1 MIIIKVENNNLAKNY
16 FGINWALTTKCNY
29 RCTYCHPD
37 LYNGKIKTPNYDKI
51 TGFVDQIF
59 AYCDSKGLKPFFE
72 YAGGEVTYLK
82 WFGDLLDYIN
92 QRGGLVSIISN
103 ASSSLDWWEKN
114 INALHG
120 ACLSFHIEGVKSN
133 EHFIQVAEIAAK
145 SPTTNAHVNVMM
157 LPERFEECLQFAEN
171 LKSRVACSIALQP
184 LYHGFGGGG
193 ITGKHSYTE
202 EQEEIMKTF
211 RGNPQHKEIPE
222 PRGSVMVTMDSGEVV
237 KKSTFDL
244 LVEEQTNFT
253 GWDCYAG
260 IENIVVTFQGDIY
273 AAWCMQ
279 DGPIGT
285 IFDEKLTLPSKPM
298 LCHTKICQCGADIC
312 STKIK
317 KDRSEL
323 KTIELQLVV

>member
-1 MIIIKVENNNLAKNY
+1 MNFNRLSNFKDAEKF
-16 FGINWALTTKCNY
+16 FGVNWALTTKCNY
-29 RCTYCHPD
+29 RCSYCHPD
-37 LYNGKIKTPNYDKI
+37 LHNGKIKTAEYEVI
-51 TGFVDQIF
+51 TNFVTQVFD
-59 AYCDSKGLKPFFE
+59 YCNRKNLTPFFE

-82 WFGDLLDYIN
+82 WFGELLDFIN

-103 ASSSLDWWEKN
+103 ASSSLDWWEKH
-114 INALHG
+114 IHALHG
-120 ACLSFHIEGVKSN
+120 ACLSFHIEEVKSH
-133 EHFIQVAEIAAK
+133 EHFIQVAEIAAS
-145 SPTTNAHVNVMM
+145 SPTTNAHVNIMM
-157 LPERFEECLQFAEN
+157 LPERFDECLQFAEI

-184 LYHGFGGGG
+184 LYHGFGGAG
-193 ITGKHSYTE
+193 ITGKHAYTE
-202 EQEEIMKTF
+202 AQEEIMKTF
-211 RGNPQHKEIPE
+211 RGNEQQKNIPE

-244 LVEEQTNFT
+244 LVEEQTNFS

-273 AAWCMQ
+273 PAWCMQ

-317 KDRSEL
+317 KDRAKL
-323 KTIELQLVV
+323 KQFDIQLVV